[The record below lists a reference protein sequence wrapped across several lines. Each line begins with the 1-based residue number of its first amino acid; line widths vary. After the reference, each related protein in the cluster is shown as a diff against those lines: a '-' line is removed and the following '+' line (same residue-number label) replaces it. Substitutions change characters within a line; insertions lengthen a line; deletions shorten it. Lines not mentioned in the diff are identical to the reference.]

1 MKRVLVAILFAC
13 LCLCA
18 LPAAAQMT
26 PAQGGQAMAA
36 TANPLSTTLK
46 AMWDGIKRNLSESA
60 EKMPEAEYAFK
71 PTPEV
76 RSFGQ
81 ILGHVANSHY
91 AYCSMVKGEKNPNQG
106 NDLEKVTAK
115 ADLVKAL
122 NESIAYC
129 DGVYGTMTDAAV
141 VEMVK
146 VGQGE
151 KATQA
156 MRGRPLIGNISH
168 DNEHYGNIVTY
179 LRIKG
184 IVPPSTERAQRR
196 DDN

>member
-1 MKRVLVAILFAC
+1 
-13 LCLCA
+13 
-18 LPAAAQMT
+18 
-26 PAQGGQAMAA
+26 
-36 TANPLSTTLK
+36 
-46 AMWDGIKRNLSESA
+46 
-60 EKMPEAEYAFK
+60 
-71 PTPEV
+71 
-76 RSFGQ
+76 
-81 ILGHVANSHY
+81 
-91 AYCSMVKGEKNPNQG
+91 
-106 NDLEKVTAK
+106 VTAK
-115 ADLVKAL
+115 AGLVKAL
-122 NESIAYC
+122 NDSIAYC

-146 VGQGE
+146 MGQGE

-196 DDN
+196 DDD